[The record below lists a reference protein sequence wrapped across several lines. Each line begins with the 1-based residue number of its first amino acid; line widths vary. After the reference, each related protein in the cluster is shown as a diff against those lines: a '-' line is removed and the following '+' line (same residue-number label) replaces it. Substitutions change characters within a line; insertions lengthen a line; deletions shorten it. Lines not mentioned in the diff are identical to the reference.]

1 MSSSGWEQLIEAYT
15 NMYDDIRWAWRVL
28 EERESVCERVKERGR
43 ERKKIGT
50 EGQLLAVFECGRI
63 LTCVLQRGR
72 CMYENVRPPPQ
83 AR

>member
-1 MSSSGWEQLIEAYT
+1 
-15 NMYDDIRWAWRVL
+15 MYDDIRWAWGAL
-28 EERESVCERVKERGR
+28 EGRESVCVRVKERGR
-43 ERKKIGT
+43 ERKKERKKIGT
-50 EGQLLAVFECGRI
+50 EGQLLAVFECGGI